1 MHELFLFI
9 VPKIA
14 TIIEFIGLIV
24 IIIAVVQ
31 SVAKMIFEEKFN
43 FLLSEKDL
51 TLNSGLSTALE
62 IFLAAEILKTTVAHS
77 INDLISV
84 GALVIIRIF
93 IALIIHWEMSQK
105 ERHLEIEEKK
115 EELSNK

>member
-1 MHELFLFI
+1 MQEIFVYI

-24 IIIAVVQ
+24 IVIAVVQ
-31 SVAKMIFEEKFN
+31 SVLKMIFEEKFD
-43 FLLSEKDL
+43 FILSEKDL

-77 INDLISV
+77 LTDLISV

-93 IALIIHWEMSQK
+93 IAIIIHWEMNQK
-105 ERHLEIEEKK
+105 ERHYDIKRKK
-115 EELSNK
+115 NLWE